1 MADSQLGVAGLVEAC
16 RVGNV
21 TVVNALG
28 SSVIENPG
36 LLPYLP
42 GVARHLL
49 GGDLQLP
56 AVETWWCGDPAGR
69 SHVLAR
75 LGELVIK
82 PIGREGGAETA
93 FGWTLDGAE
102 REDLRRRIEAN
113 PFGWVGQAAAAM
125 SSTPTLGDA
134 GLEPRRAVLRAFAVA
149 RNESYTVMPGGLATG
164 RVGCRGL
171 RHIRPDGRH
180 QQGHLGAGLRARTH

>member
-1 MADSQLGVAGLVEAC
+1 MTPASWCSRPGPRSHSAFEHAFLASQLGYSLVEGADLCVRGGRVWLRSLGRLQPVHVILRRLDAGFCDPLELMADSQLGVAGLVEAC

-82 PIGREGGAETA
+82 PIGREGGAET
-93 FGWTLDGAE
+93 
-102 REDLRRRIEAN
+102 DLRLDARR
-113 PFGWVGQAAAAM
+113 
-125 SSTPTLGDA
+125 
-134 GLEPRRAVLRAFAVA
+134 
-149 RNESYTVMPGGLATG
+149 
-164 RVGCRGL
+164 
-171 RHIRPDGRH
+171 
-180 QQGHLGAGLRARTH
+180 